1 MKTVVLKFGGT
12 SVATPE
18 QREIAMLR
26 LREERERGFSPVAVV
41 SAMGRAPEPYA
52 TDTLLALA
60 GGRSGTHNADVAAAC
75 GELLSAAVFA
85 SALEAQGIAAFAL
98 SGAQAGIFTNENH
111 GEAKILRVEPGRVR
125 EILDGGAIPVVAGFQ
140 GVSER
145 GNVTTLGRG
154 GSDLT
159 AIALGHALDAERV
172 DIYTDVSGAM
182 TADPRRIAGAHT
194 IDRASLEEMTE
205 LAEHGAKV
213 MHHKAADFAR
223 RTNTPYAIKGL
234 QSGEGTIVDEDVE
247 HDRPVT
253 GVTASGR
260 VTWIR
265 VIRGDIEDRQRRM
278 HVELQMFQRIADAGI
293 SIDQVTINQAGV
305 MFVVE
310 GDRGTEI
317 RQLLGDLNLAVRVR
331 EGCSKLSVVGA
342 AMRYTPGVIHRIVQA
357 LSVVNVEIIHC
368 TDSNI
373 TVSVLVPSQDAHR
386 AEQAVH
392 DEFHLE
398 NSVVTID
405 FPNVG
410 QKMVMLKYAPL
421 EKV

>member
-1 MKTVVLKFGGT
+1 MKPVVLKFGGT
-12 SVATPE
+12 SVATLE

-26 LREERERGFSPVAVV
+26 LREERERGFAPVAVV

-52 TDTLLALA
+52 TDSLLSLI
-60 GGRSGTHNADVAAAC
+60 GGHDGSRNADLLAAC

-85 SALEAQGIAAFAL
+85 SALESQGVSAVAL
-98 SGAQAGIFTNENH
+98 SGAQAGILTNDRY
-111 GEAKILRVEPGRVR
+111 GDAKILGVDPHRVR
-125 EILDGGAIPVVAGFQ
+125 EIIDAGAIPVVAGFQ
-140 GVSER
+140 GVSES
-145 GNVTTLGRG
+145 GAITTLGRG

-159 AIALGHALDAERV
+159 AIALGNALDAERV

-205 LAEHGAKV
+205 LAQHGAKV
-213 MHHKAADFAR
+213 MHHKAADYAQ

-234 QSGEGTIVDEDVE
+234 KSGSGTLVDENVE
-247 HDRPVT
+247 NENPVT

-265 VIRGDIEDRQRRM
+265 VIRGDVEDRQRRM
-278 HVELQMFQRIADAGI
+278 QVEMQMFQRIADAGI
-293 SIDQVTINQAGV
+293 SIDQSTINQAGV

-310 GDRGTEI
+310 GDRGGEI

-342 AMRYTPGVIHRIVQA
+342 AMRYAPGVIHRVVRA
-357 LSVVNVEIIHC
+357 LSEGNVEIIHC

-373 TVSVLVPSQDAHR
+373 TISVLVPSDDAQR

-398 NSVVTID
+398 RHAEAREPVS
-405 FPNVG
+405 
-410 QKMVMLKYAPL
+410 
-421 EKV
+421 

>member
-1 MKTVVLKFGGT
+1 
-12 SVATPE
+12 
-18 QREIAMLR
+18 
-26 LREERERGFSPVAVV
+26 
-41 SAMGRAPEPYA
+41 MGRAPEPYA

-60 GGRSGTHNADVAAAC
+60 GGRSATRNSDVLLAC
-75 GELLSAAVFA
+75 AELISAAVFA
-85 SALEAQGIAAFAL
+85 DAAEQQGLAAVAL
-98 SGAQAGIFTNENH
+98 SGGQAGIVTNAKY
-111 GEAKILRVEPGRVR
+111 GDAKILRVDPSRVR
-125 EILDGGAIPVVAGFQ
+125 DVLDAGAVPIVAGFQ
-140 GVSER
+140 GITED
-145 GNVTTLGRG
+145 GEITTLGRG

-182 TADPRRIAGAHT
+182 TGDPRRISGAHT
-194 IDRASLEEMTE
+194 IERASLEEMTE

-213 MHHKAADFAR
+213 MHHKAADLAQ
-223 RTNTPYAIKGL
+223 RTNTRYAIKALRTGA
-234 QSGEGTIVDEDVE
+234 GTIVDEGVE
-247 HDRPVT
+247 HEKPVT

-265 VIRGDIEDRQRRM
+265 VIRGDIEDQKRRM
-278 HVELQMFQRIADAGI
+278 AVELQMFQRIADAHI

-310 GDRGTEI
+310 GDRGAEI

-342 AMRYTPGVIHRIVQA
+342 GMRYAPGVINAIVQA
-357 LSVVNVEIIHC
+357 LSEVNVEIIHC

-373 TVSVLVPSQDAHR
+373 TVSVLVPSADAHR

-392 DEFHLE
+392 DKFHLE
-398 NSVVTID
+398 REVS
-405 FPNVG
+405 
-410 QKMVMLKYAPL
+410 A
-421 EKV
+421 

>member
-1 MKTVVLKFGGT
+1 MKTPVVLKFGGT

-18 QREIAMLR
+18 LREIAIRR
-26 LREERERGFSPVAVV
+26 LKDEIERGCAPVAVV
-41 SAMGRAPEPYA
+41 SAMGRTPEPYA
-52 TDTLLALA
+52 TDTLLALI
-60 GGRSGTHNADVAAAC
+60 GGRSGTRNSDVLLSCA
-75 GELLSAAVFA
+75 ELISAAVFTDT
-85 SALEAQGIAAFAL
+85 LQEQGLQAVAL
-98 SGAQAGIFTNENH
+98 SGAQAGIITTGAH
-111 GEAKILRVEPGRVR
+111 GDAKIVRVEPGRVR
-125 EILDGGAIPVVAGFQ
+125 EIIESGAIPIVAGFQ
-140 GVSER
+140 GTTED
-145 GNVTTLGRG
+145 GDITTLGRG

-182 TADPRRIAGAHT
+182 TGDPRRIAGAHT
-194 IDRASLEEMTE
+194 IERASLEEMTE

-213 MHHKAADFAR
+213 MHHKAADFAQ

-234 QSGEGTIVDEDVE
+234 RTGEGTIVDENIE
-247 HDRPVT
+247 HEKPVT

-265 VIRGDIEDRQRRM
+265 VIRGDIEDQQRRM
-278 HVELQMFQRIADAGI
+278 AVELQMFQRIADAGI

-310 GDRGTEI
+310 GDRGSEI

-331 EGCSKLSVVGA
+331 EACSKLSVVGA
-342 AMRYTPGVIHRIVQA
+342 AMRYTPGVINGIVQA
-357 LSVVNVEIIHC
+357 LSAVNVEIIHC

-373 TVSVLVPSQDAHR
+373 TVSILVPAADAQR

-392 DEFHLE
+392 DRFHLE
-398 NSVVTID
+398 EARGEV
-405 FPNVG
+405 NV
-410 QKMVMLKYAPL
+410 
-421 EKV
+421 

>member
-1 MKTVVLKFGGT
+1 MTSKPVVLKFGGT

-18 QREIAMLR
+18 LRDLAILR
-26 LREERERGFSPVAVV
+26 LREEIDRGFAPVAVV

-52 TDTLLALA
+52 TDTLLSLV
-60 GGRSGTHNADVAAAC
+60 GGRSGTRNSDVLLAC
-75 GELLSAAVFA
+75 AELISAALFA
-85 SALEAQGIAAFAL
+85 DTLEERGMQALAL
-98 SGAQAGIFTNENH
+98 SGAQAGIITGGKH
-111 GEAKILRVEPGRVR
+111 GDAKIVRVEPGRIR
-125 EILDGGAIPVVAGFQ
+125 EILYAGAIPVVAGFQ
-140 GVSER
+140 GITED
-145 GNVTTLGRG
+145 GDVTTLGRG

-182 TADPRRIAGAHT
+182 TGDPRRIAGAHT

-205 LAEHGAKV
+205 LAQHGAKV
-213 MHHKAADFAR
+213 MHHKAADLAQ

-234 QSGEGTIVDEDVE
+234 RTGTGTLVDEGIE
-247 HDRPVT
+247 HQKPVT

-265 VIRGDIEDRQRRM
+265 VIRGDIEDPQRRM
-278 HVELQMFQRIADAGI
+278 AVELQMFQRIADAGI

-310 GDRGTEI
+310 GDRGSEI

-342 AMRYTPGVIHRIVQA
+342 GMRYAPGVINGIVQA
-357 LSVVNVEIIHC
+357 LSSANVEIIHC

-373 TVSVLVPSQDAHR
+373 TVSVLVPSADAHR

-392 DEFHLE
+392 DKFHLE
-398 NSVVTID
+398 EARVSV
-405 FPNVG
+405 
-410 QKMVMLKYAPL
+410 
-421 EKV
+421 

>member
-1 MKTVVLKFGGT
+1 MKTSVVLKFGGT

-18 QREIAMLR
+18 LRDMAIRR
-26 LREERERGFSPVAVV
+26 LRDEIERGYAPVAVV
-41 SAMGRAPEPYA
+41 SAMGRVPEPYA
-52 TDTLLALA
+52 TDTLLSLV
-60 GGRSGTHNADVAAAC
+60 GGRSGNRNTDL
-75 GELLSAAVFA
+75 LLSSAELISAAIFA
-85 SALEAQGIAAFAL
+85 DTLVQQGLDASAL
-98 SGAQAGIFTNENH
+98 SGAQAGIITNAKH
-111 GEAKILRVEPGRVR
+111 ADAKILRVEPGRVR
-125 EILDGGAIPVVAGFQ
+125 EILESGGIPVVAGFQ
-140 GVSER
+140 GITED
-145 GNVTTLGRG
+145 GEVTTLGRG
-154 GSDLT
+154 GTDLT

-182 TADPRRIAGAHT
+182 TGDPRRIAGAHT
-194 IDRASLEEMTE
+194 IERASLEEMTE

-213 MHHKAADFAR
+213 MHHKAADFAQ

-234 QSGEGTIVDEDVE
+234 RTGEGTVVDEGVE
-247 HDRPVT
+247 HEKPVT

-265 VIRGDIEDRQRRM
+265 VIRGDIEDQKRRM
-278 HVELQMFQRIADAGI
+278 AVELQMFQRIADAGI

-331 EGCSKLSVVGA
+331 EACSKLSVVGA
-342 AMRYTPGVIHRIVQA
+342 AMRYTPGVINGIVQA
-357 LSVVNVEIIHC
+357 LSEVNVEIIHC

-373 TVSVLVPSQDAHR
+373 TVSILVPAADAQR

-392 DEFHLE
+392 DKFHLE
-398 NSVVTID
+398 EARHGGEVSV
-405 FPNVG
+405 
-410 QKMVMLKYAPL
+410 
-421 EKV
+421 

>member
-1 MKTVVLKFGGT
+1 MTKGVVVLKFGGT
-12 SVATPE
+12 SVATPD
-18 QREIAMLR
+18 QRDLAIARLRDEIA
-26 LREERERGFSPVAVV
+26 RGYAPVAVV

-52 TDTLLALA
+52 TDTLLELID
-60 GGRSGTHNADVAAAC
+60 GRSGSRTSDVLLAC
-75 GELLSAAVFA
+75 AELISAAVFA
-85 SALEAQGIAAFAL
+85 DALEQQALPAVVL
-98 SGAQAGIFTNENH
+98 SGAQAGVITTGKH
-111 GEAKILRVEPGRVR
+111 GDAKILRVEPTRVR
-125 EILDGGAIPVVAGFQ
+125 EIIDAGAIAVVAGFQ
-140 GVSER
+140 GVTEE
-145 GNVTTLGRG
+145 GEITTLGRG

-159 AIALGHALDAERV
+159 AIALGHALDAQRV

-182 TADPRRIAGAHT
+182 TGDPRRIEGAHT
-194 IDRASLEEMTE
+194 IERASLEEMTE

-213 MHHKAADFAR
+213 MHHKAADLAQ
-223 RTNTPYAIKGL
+223 RTNTRYAIKGL
-234 QSGEGTIVDEDVE
+234 RTGTGTLVDENIE
-247 HDRPVT
+247 HEKPVT

-265 VIRGDIEDRQRRM
+265 VIRGDIEDQKRRM
-278 HVELQMFQRIADAGI
+278 AVELQMFQRIADAGI

-342 AMRYTPGVIHRIVQA
+342 AMRYTPGVINGIVQA
-357 LSVVNVEIIHC
+357 LSEVNVEIIHC

-373 TVSVLVPSQDAHR
+373 TVSVLVPSADAHR

-392 DEFHLE
+392 DKFHLE
-398 NSVVTID
+398 EARSGEVIV
-405 FPNVG
+405 
-410 QKMVMLKYAPL
+410 
-421 EKV
+421 

>member
-1 MKTVVLKFGGT
+1 MRTVVVLKFGGT
-12 SVATPE
+12 SVATAE
-18 QREIAMLR
+18 QRDLAIAR
-26 LREERERGFSPVAVV
+26 LREELNRGNAPVAVV

-52 TDTLLALA
+52 TDTLLSLI
-60 GGRSGTHNADVAAAC
+60 GGRSGTRSSDV
-75 GELLSAAVFA
+75 LLSCAELISAAILA
-85 SALEAQGIAAFAL
+85 DTLHEQGLPAVAL
-98 SGAQAGIFTNENH
+98 SGAQAGIITSTAH
-111 GEAKILRVEPGRVR
+111 GEAKIVRVEAGRVR
-125 EILDGGAIPVVAGFQ
+125 EIVESGAIPVVAGFQ
-140 GVSER
+140 GITDD
-145 GNVTTLGRG
+145 GDITTLGRG

-159 AIALGHALDAERV
+159 AIVLGHALDAERV

-182 TADPRRIAGAHT
+182 TGDPRRISGAHT

-213 MHHKAADFAR
+213 MHHKAADFAQ
-223 RTNTPYAIKGL
+223 RTSTPYAIKGL
-234 QSGEGTIVDEDVE
+234 RTGEGTMVDETLE
-247 HDRPVT
+247 HEKPVT

-265 VIRGDIEDRQRRM
+265 VIRGDIEDQKRRM
-278 HVELQMFQRIADAGI
+278 AVELQMFQRIADAGI

-310 GDRGTEI
+310 GDRGGEI

-342 AMRYTPGVIHRIVQA
+342 AMRYTPGVIHQVVQA
-357 LSVVNVEIIHC
+357 LAEVNVEIIHC

-373 TVSVLVPSQDAHR
+373 TVSILVPSADAQR

-392 DEFHLE
+392 DKFHLGE
-398 NSVVTID
+398 AREV
-405 FPNVG
+405 NV
-410 QKMVMLKYAPL
+410 
-421 EKV
+421 

>member
-1 MKTVVLKFGGT
+1 MTMPIVVLKFGGT

-18 QREIAMLR
+18 LRAIAIDR
-26 LREERERGFSPVAVV
+26 LRDEQERGCAPVAVV
-41 SAMGRAPEPYA
+41 SAMGRTPDPYA
-52 TDTLLALA
+52 TDTLLSL
-60 GGRSGTHNADVAAAC
+60 GGRGGSRSSDLLISC
-75 GELLSAAVFA
+75 GEIISAAVFA
-85 SALEAQGIAAFAL
+85 EALEEQGLDAIAL
-98 SGAQAGIFTNENH
+98 TGAQAGIVTN
-111 GEAKILRVEPGRVR
+111 GKYGDAKILRVEPSRVR
-125 EILDGGAIPVVAGFQ
+125 AILDSGAIPVIAGFQ
-140 GVSER
+140 GTTED
-145 GNVTTLGRG
+145 GEITTLGRG
-154 GSDLT
+154 GTDLT

-182 TADPRRIAGAHT
+182 TGDPRRIGGAHT

-213 MHHKAADFAR
+213 MHHKAADFAQ
-223 RTNTPYAIKGL
+223 RTSTAYAIKGL
-234 QSGEGTIVDEDVE
+234 RTGEGTLVDDGFE
-247 HDRPVT
+247 HEKPVT

-265 VIRGDIEDRQRRM
+265 VIRGDIEDQKRRM
-278 HVELQMFQRIADAGI
+278 QVELQMFQRIADAGI

-310 GDRGTEI
+310 GDRGSEI

-331 EGCSKLSVVGA
+331 EACSKLSVVGA
-342 AMRYTPGVIHRIVQA
+342 AMRYTPGVIHRIVSA

-373 TVSVLVPSQDAHR
+373 TVSVLVPSTDAQR

-398 NSVVTID
+398 
-405 FPNVG
+405 
-410 QKMVMLKYAPL
+410 QKDDVR
-421 EKV
+421 ETV